1 MITKIYGI
9 KNCNTMKKTFQLF
22 EEEGVD
28 YEFIDYKK
36 QKPDAS
42 LIQEFINQLGLEK
55 VLNKKGM
62 TYRKLGEEEKKAT
75 EQLDTAIPVL
85 LEKTSMIKRP
95 IIAFSNGEMMAG
107 LDDKKLKT
115 RLK

>member
-22 EEEGVD
+22 EKEGAD

-36 QKPDAS
+36 QKPEVS
-42 LIQEFINQLGLEK
+42 LLQRFINQLGLDT

-62 TYRKLGEEEKKAT
+62 TYRKLSEEEKKAT
-75 EQLDTAIPVL
+75 SQLETAIPVL

-95 IIAFSNGEMMAG
+95 IIAFSDGELMAG
-107 LDDKKLKT
+107 LDEEKLKA

>member
-22 EEEGVD
+22 EEEGVE

-36 QKPDAS
+36 QKPDVS
-42 LIQEFINQLGLEK
+42 LLQRFINQLGLVK

-75 EQLDTAIPVL
+75 DQLETAIPVL
-85 LEKTSMIKRP
+85 IEKTSMIKRP
-95 IIAFSNGEMMAG
+95 IIEFSGGELMAG
-107 LDDKKLKT
+107 LDEEKLKV